1 MSRGDAL
8 ILLSGDHECSE
19 LPCIGDAAIVE
30 IELPENHAFGRKC
43 MQCQATIVRV
53 SKSEAGVARIALRI
67 HKMRFQS
74 YARRS
79 ASKLGNAEESQ
90 PLVM

>member
-8 ILLSGDHECSE
+8 IVLNGDHECSE

-30 IELPENHAFGRKC
+30 FELPENHAFGRKC

-53 SKSEAGVARIALRI
+53 SKSETGLARVALRI

-74 YARRS
+74 YVRRS
-79 ASKLGNAEESQ
+79 ASKLENAEEPR